1 MIKKQIISTNSN
13 TRLSSG
19 SRNIGIKGPSPEVKN
34 RLQKALELN
43 TGLNSDIHRLR
54 MVNALKEFGITNDQR
69 VLDALTQV
77 QRHVFMDPGT
87 RSRAYV
93 DEALPI
99 GYGQTIS
106 KPSVVARMISLAL
119 QNNMLNRVLEI
130 GTGCGYQAAVLSCI
144 YKEVY
149 SIERVTGLYKL
160 AMSNLAKFI
169 DLPKINITLGDGI
182 LGLPKHAPFDA
193 IILAAAGLEVPTELL
208 NQLNI
213 GGILVAPVGSVE
225 QKIVTIRRVS
235 DTNWSSTDYE
245 STRFVPLKS
254 GIQV

>member
-19 SRNIGIKGPSPEVKN
+19 SRNIGIKSPSPEVKL
-34 RLQKALELN
+34 RFQKALELN
-43 TGLNSDIHRLR
+43 SGLNSDIHRIR
-54 MVNALKEFGITNDQR
+54 MVEALRQFGITSDTR
-69 VLDALTQV
+69 VLDAMVRV

-106 KPSVVARMISLAL
+106 KPSVVARMITLAL
-119 QNNMLNRVLEI
+119 QNNRQNNVLEI

-144 YKEVY
+144 YKSVH
-149 SIERVTGLYKL
+149 SIERITGLY
-160 AMSNLAKFI
+160 NLALSNIKRI
-169 DLPKINITLGDGI
+169 SDLPSIDIVLGDGM
-182 LGLPKHAPFDA
+182 LGLTKAAPYDA
-193 IILAAAGLEVPTELL
+193 IILAAAGLEVPKTLL
-208 NQLNI
+208 TQLDI
-213 GGILVAPVGSVE
+213 GGILVAPVGGAN
-225 QKIVTIRRVS
+225 QKLVTFRRIS
-235 DTNWSSTDYE
+235 NNNWINSEYE